1 MKTALV
7 TGSNRGI
14 GFEVAGQLLKL
25 NYKVFITSRKIENG
39 KKAVKILKEKFEHVD
54 FLDLDVSD
62 EKSIKTAAEKF
73 KSFNAKLDVLINNA
87 GILPNQKKI
96 DSVDSESV
104 MKTFITN
111 SLGPLLVI
119 QNFLQF
125 MPNGGR
131 IINVHSGLG
140 LLGEMGDSTAAYSI
154 SKTALSAVTIQFS
167 NNLSD
172 KKISVN
178 AVCPG
183 WVRTVMGGKN
193 APRSVEKGAE
203 TIVWLANEATQNLTG
218 KVFRDKKEIFW

>member
-140 LLGEMGDSTAAYSI
+140 LLSEMSDSTAAYSI

-183 WVRTVMGGKN
+183 WVRTDMGGKN

>member
-25 NYKVFITSRKIENG
+25 NFKVFLTSRNIENG

-54 FLDLDVSD
+54 FLELDVSD

-125 MPNGGR
+125 IPNDGR

-140 LLGEMGDSTAAYSI
+140 LLSEMSDSTAAYSI

-183 WVRTVMGGKN
+183 WVRTDMGGKN